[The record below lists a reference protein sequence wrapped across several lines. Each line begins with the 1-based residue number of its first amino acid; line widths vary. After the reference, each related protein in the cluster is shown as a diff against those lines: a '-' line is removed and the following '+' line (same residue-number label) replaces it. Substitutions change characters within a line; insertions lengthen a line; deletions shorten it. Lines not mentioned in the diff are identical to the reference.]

1 MQYDISSSIEPHPNA
16 FFSHAIICSFCRLHC
31 TTVGNYFT
39 ILQADDQYYGDDG
52 LPGMIEGETSGLAFS
67 PDKRFMYVAFQKEG
81 KLFEV
86 RRADG
91 LPFNG
96 RRLDIRYHARRN

>member
-1 MQYDISSSIEPHPNA
+1 MRL
-16 FFSHAIICSFCRLHC
+16 SFCL
-31 TTVGNYFT
+31 VLIIGNYFS
-39 ILQADDQYYGDDG
+39 ILQADDQYNGCDI
-52 LPGMIEGETSGLAFS
+52 LEGETSGLAFS
-67 PDKRFMYVAFQKEG
+67 PDKRFMYVAFQQEG

-96 RRLDIRYHARRN
+96 KRLDIRYHSRRNY